1 MNQPKILFQR
11 RYAGFREM
19 NPRLRVILQ
28 AAGSTFLLWATGA
41 LTHRINTNRVIAAM
55 VELLAVLAIATLGD
69 WILALFSSIVATT
82 VYTLYFID
90 RAGARRLTGIE
101 AAITFGTMAMTAL
114 IGSQLSVR
122 AQRLAQEAIH
132 RREEMERLNQL
143 GRVLLAANTLAE
155 AAAHAVREVV
165 ELFGLRGAALRV
177 EGVPD
182 AFLSGDFRPAAAAD
196 QISIVPLSQDPR
208 ADVLELH
215 GARLSEEVR
224 SALASMIRLV
234 LERARSAEQR
244 AESEAIRRVEAL
256 RSTVLNALAHDFKT
270 PLTSIKAAA
279 SMLRVSGASLHA
291 DQRELVAVIDEE
303 ADRLARLIRESLDL
317 AKLEGR
323 RAHPATEECE
333 ISGIVD
339 RVTARMSRQ
348 LGGRKFIIEIPEDL
362 PPITGD
368 SFLLEQMLLQVV
380 DNAWKYSRPGT
391 PIRIS
396 CVLASGNIV
405 LTVCNEGSEI
415 PEEERER
422 IFDKFYRGSR
432 DRGVVEGTG
441 MGLVIART
449 IAEAYQGKIWLD
461 MEPEGPAFR
470 FALPFEATG
479 EIHDREPH
487 HITH

>member
-1 MNQPKILFQR
+1 
-11 RYAGFREM
+11 
-19 NPRLRVILQ
+19 
-28 AAGSTFLLWATGA
+28 
-41 LTHRINTNRVIAAM
+41 
-55 VELLAVLAIATLGD
+55 
-69 WILALFSSIVATT
+69 
-82 VYTLYFID
+82 
-90 RAGARRLTGIE
+90 
-101 AAITFGTMAMTAL
+101 
-114 IGSQLSVR
+114 
-122 AQRLAQEAIH
+122 
-132 RREEMERLNQL
+132 
-143 GRVLLAANTLAE
+143 
-155 AAAHAVREVV
+155 
-165 ELFGLRGAALRV
+165 
-177 EGVPD
+177 
-182 AFLSGDFRPAAAAD
+182 
-196 QISIVPLSQDPR
+196 
-208 ADVLELH
+208 
-215 GARLSEEVR
+215 
-224 SALASMIRLV
+224 
-234 LERARSAEQR
+234 
-244 AESEAIRRVEAL
+244 
-256 RSTVLNALAHDFKT
+256 
-270 PLTSIKAAA
+270 
-279 SMLRVSGASLHA
+279 
-291 DQRELVAVIDEE
+291 
-303 ADRLARLIRESLDL
+303 
-317 AKLEGR
+317 
-323 RAHPATEECE
+323 
-333 ISGIVD
+333 
-339 RVTARMSRQ
+339 MSRQ